1 MDALPRA
8 IVIAAIILGG
18 AFIVRGL
25 YPADRFTMVAAPGG
39 AFRVDRL
46 TGAVLFC
53 DAVICR
59 ALPVATFAA
68 PPAKPAAQPRPPTA
82 STGT

>member
-25 YPADRFTMVAAPGG
+25 YPADRFTMIGTQGG

-59 ALPVATFAA
+59 ALPVATFVA
-68 PPAKPAAQPRPPTA
+68 PPSKPAAQPRPPA
-82 STGT
+82 AATGT